1 MFWLKRT
8 DTCARLVYHEED
20 LICDAGNG
28 GKKVKKKAVEKEA
41 AQEFLTTGP
50 TCEGCKT
57 GVSNVLCRHRQGIS
71 RHSECGLRRCT
82 DVDAFHCRFTQRPW
96 LFFDHTT
103 SEAQQS
109 GGAAMLQPTR
119 RSAARPHHRRSA
131 PSEHGHEAFR
141 TSPIL
146 VHRVRPPRAPSCR
159 PRPELT
165 GRLHLR
171 HFDCSCPTTP

>member
-1 MFWLKRT
+1 MLNTKR
-8 DTCARLVYHEED
+8 
-20 LICDAGNG
+20 G
-28 GKKVKKKAVEKEA
+28 
-41 AQEFLTTGP
+41 QEFLTTGP

-57 GVSNVLCRHRQGIS
+57 GVSNLLCRHRQGIS
-71 RHSECGLRRCT
+71 RHSERGLRRRT

-141 TSPIL
+141 MSP
-146 VHRVRPPRAPSCR
+146 HPCSSRQAPSSAFMSAS
-159 PRPELT
+159 PRTHRALAPAALRQQSSHSPLSSMRFT
-165 GRLHLR
+165 SLVWYISWTRVMKRLPR
-171 HFDCSCPTTP
+171 VCVPGSR